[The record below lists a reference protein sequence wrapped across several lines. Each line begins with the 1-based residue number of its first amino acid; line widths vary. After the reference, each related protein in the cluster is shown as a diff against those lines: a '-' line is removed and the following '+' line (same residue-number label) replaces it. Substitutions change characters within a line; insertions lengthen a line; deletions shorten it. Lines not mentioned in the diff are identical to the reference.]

1 MATKT
6 DFTPEEWTVLRD
18 APQFVS
24 VAVATAGGSGI
35 FGSLKEAIA
44 PAGAMIDALKGDNQ
58 LLRAV
63 CDREEAKAAF
73 DSIKGVVKSAADFEA
88 IKATL
93 RQAATAKA
101 HAAVEILKQKQKS
114 SPEDVEDVKAYQD
127 FLLNLGNRVANA
139 AKEGSFLGFG
149 GERVSEPERTL
160 LAELARSLDVQP
172 S

>member
-6 DFTPEEWTVLRD
+6 DFTAEEWTVLRD
-18 APQFVS
+18 APQMVS
-24 VAVATAGGSGI
+24 VAVATTGGSGI
-35 FGSLKEAIA
+35 FGSLKEALA
-44 PAGAMIDALKGDNQ
+44 PVGAIVEALKGDNQ

-73 DSIKGVVKSAADFEA
+73 DSIKGLVKSSTDFDT
-88 IKATL
+88 IKTTL
-93 RQAATAKA
+93 RQAAIDKA
-101 HAAVEILKQKQKS
+101 RAAVAILKQKS
-114 SPEDVEDVKAYQD
+114 TPEDVKAYQD

-149 GERVSEPERTL
+149 GERVSEPERSL
-160 LAELARSLDVQP
+160 LAELTQSLGVQQ

>member
-6 DFTPEEWTVLRD
+6 DFTAEEWTVLRD

-88 IKATL
+88 VKATL

-101 HAAVEILKQKQKS
+101 RAAVDILKKS
-114 SPEDVEDVKAYQD
+114 SPEDVKAYQD

-160 LAELARSLDVQP
+160 LAELAQSLGVQP

>member
-6 DFTPEEWTVLRD
+6 DFTAEEWTVLRD
-18 APQFVS
+18 APQMVS

-35 FGSLKEAIA
+35 FGSLKEALA
-44 PAGAMIDALKGDNQ
+44 PAGAIVEALKGDNQ

-63 CDREEAKAAF
+63 CDREEAKTAF
-73 DSIKGVVKSAADFEA
+73 DSIKGLVKSGTDFDT

-93 RQAATAKA
+93 RQAAIDKARTA
-101 HAAVEILKQKQKS
+101 VSILKQKS
-114 SPEDVEDVKAYQD
+114 TPEDVKAYQD

-149 GERVSEPERTL
+149 GERVSEPERSL
-160 LAELARSLDVQP
+160 LAELTQSLGIQQG
-172 S
+172 